1 MAGLGFE
8 TALAIGRRAT
18 VTRPGFALD
27 GAGLPPGV
35 TLTRASVASCHDA
48 TGTLVSVAADA
59 ARIDHDPASGA
70 VRGLLIEPAATN
82 LLSWSDGTVAQLG
95 TANGVANA
103 PGTIAGFA
111 NAIRFA
117 GDAATRYAY
126 KQYVPVVGQTL
137 TLSVVVQMD
146 DGGPPSIGATTVS
159 GDFCLLAGSKLLDVP
174 VTITSEASDAY
185 RCSMTCTTSTTQGN
199 WGVVRYPG
207 QSARGF
213 RITGMQLEAGDRATS
228 YIATAGAAATRAAD
242 VLTLD
247 WSTVGVGGEAIAVR
261 YQFGD
266 GSEAVVATD
275 LADGVAP
282 APTTLA
288 RPWLRRAERW

>member
-1 MAGLGFE
+1 MAGLGFG
-8 TALAIGRRAT
+8 TALAIGRGAI
-18 VTRPGFALD
+18 VTRPGFALG
-27 GAGLPPGV
+27 GAALPPGAA
-35 TLTRASVASCHDA
+35 LTRASAASCHDA
-48 TGTLVSVAADA
+48 TGALASVVADA
-59 ARIDHDPASGA
+59 ARIDHDPVSGA
-70 VRGLLIEPAATN
+70 VRGLLVEPAATN

-95 TANGVANA
+95 TASGVADA

-117 GDAATRYAY
+117 GDAVARYAY
-126 KQYVPVVGQTL
+126 KQYVPAAGQTL
-137 TLSVVVQMD
+137 TLSVIVQMD
-146 DGGPPSIGATTVS
+146 DGGPPSVGATTAS

-174 VTITSEASDAY
+174 VTITPEASDAY

-213 RITGMQLEAGDRATS
+213 RITGMQLEAGTRATS

-247 WSTVGVGGEAIAVR
+247 WGTMGVATETIAVRYRFGGGGEAI
-261 YQFGD
+261 
-266 GSEAVVATD
+266 VATD

-282 APTTLA
+282 VPTTLA
-288 RPWLRRAERW
+288 RPWLSRAERW